1 MNDLKNF
8 TFLDFSLLICKDESM
23 PCLVCVSWRLP
34 GGVRKNKWPTSDLY
48 MGDHEHIP
56 FTLNTSSWVVGMYH
70 GGRVMAAGS
79 WNRTPSK
86 NTFNY
91 KQKSR
96 RTESGESMMSEDPLG
111 IMSFL
116 SKAIPPSQ
124 TVFKCPAKHH
134 SGGGIRISRSSFL
147 FLEKVQ
153 QYIPVSILEKCRDS
167 QVLGIVGTLFCP
179 WVTEGQC
186 PCGCFIPMLAAN
198 GAVRVP
204 LSNFVQTTIPAK
216 ILLILSPPTC

>member
-1 MNDLKNF
+1 
-8 TFLDFSLLICKDESM
+8 
-23 PCLVCVSWRLP
+23 
-34 GGVRKNKWPTSDLY
+34 
-48 MGDHEHIP
+48 
-56 FTLNTSSWVVGMYH
+56 MYH

-79 WNRTPSK
+79 WNRTLSK

-179 WVTEGQC
+179 WVTEGQY